1 MMEYIGKF
9 IGLGVLTFIVYLI
22 VEEQIRKQ
30 KK

>member
-1 MMEYIGKF
+1 MMEYIGQF
-9 IGLGVLTFIVYLI
+9 IGLGVLSFIVYLI